1 MNNNE
6 RYLLRYICNG
16 DLKNAQRWAKDI
28 LESITSKTDEYF
40 RKELLEILTKRE
52 GTFIE
57 LPSNMQGLL
66 IAEDSSLFP
75 IDRYIVRESEEQ
87 IVKSILDA
95 YSVAQELTEMGIK
108 YTPTL
113 MLHGVS
119 GGGKTT
125 LARYI
130 AYKAKLPFVYV
141 KFSNL
146 VNSYLGSTQANITK
160 VFDFAQT
167 RPCVLCFDE
176 IDAVGMAR
184 GQKNDVGEMNRIVIA
199 LMQELD
205 SMNNDTILIGTTNRF
220 DRLDDALIRRF
231 SIKSEVFPLN
241 VAEVCHLV
249 RKFFDT
255 AKIDT
260 SDWLTKWLGENFTNQ
275 TECASTVIEKCTQ
288 KLVSILMARKSS
300 AKL

>member
-6 RYLLRYICNG
+6 RYLLRYVCDG
-16 DLKNAQRWAKDI
+16 DMKNAQIWAKNI
-28 LESITSKTDEYF
+28 LDGITSKTDESF
-40 RKELLEILTKRE
+40 RAELLEKLAKKK
-52 GTFIE
+52 GTLIE
-57 LPSNMQGLL
+57 LPYNIQGLL

-75 IDRYIVRESEEQ
+75 IERYIVREREEQ
-87 IVKSILDA
+87 IVNSILDA
-95 YSVAQELTEMGIK
+95 YAVSQELADLGIK
-108 YTPTL
+108 YVPSL

-141 KFSNL
+141 KFSAL
-146 VNSYLGSTQANITK
+146 VNSALGGTQANIAK
-160 VFDFAQT
+160 IFNFART

-176 IDAVGMAR
+176 IDAIGMAR
-184 GQKNDVGEMNRIVIA
+184 GQQDDVGEMNRIVIT

-205 SMNNDTILIGTTNRF
+205 KMNNDTILIGTTNRF

-231 SIKSEVFPLN
+231 TIKSEVFPLN
-241 VAEVCHLV
+241 ATEVCHLV
-249 RKFFDT
+249 HKFFDK

-260 SDWLTKWLGENFTNQ
+260 SGWLTNWLGENFKSQ
-275 TECASTVIEKCTQ
+275 IECASTVIEKCTQ
-288 KLVSILMARKSS
+288 KLVSILMERKGN
-300 AKL
+300 